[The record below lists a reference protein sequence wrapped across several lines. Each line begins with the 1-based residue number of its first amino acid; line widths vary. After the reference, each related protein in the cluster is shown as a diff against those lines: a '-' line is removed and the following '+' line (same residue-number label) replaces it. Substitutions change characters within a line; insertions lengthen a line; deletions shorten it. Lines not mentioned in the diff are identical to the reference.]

1 MANNIITNF
10 QVSVYGKLEKFSD
23 TISKG
28 RCRVFYKGLNRN
40 GTYITPEFAEKLIA
54 SAPYTPVKGIY
65 DDMDEDFTDHGQKR
79 SEGRI
84 YGIVPADPNFAWE
97 WHTDADGK
105 QREYAC
111 FDVLY
116 YTALYKEAGTIESKG
131 ESMELYRQTLK
142 GEWKI
147 IEGKKAYVFTE
158 GCFLG
163 LQALGDDVEP
173 CFEGASFYTR
183 ENESNIIAL
192 LEKYEKR
199 TDLFQHHEQGG
210 NDIMPSINFKLSD
223 GQKYEFLF
231 SLLNP
236 NFNEAGGWI
245 IEYAICEVYEEYA
258 VARNYSEGTFE
269 RIYYKKDDENDSLE
283 ITNRERCYIVDV
295 NETEKNALNNI
306 RGESTYAEVEAN
318 IAASAET
325 IENLNTTVGELNT
338 TVESLNTTIG
348 ELNGQVTTLTETN
361 ENLSTENSN
370 YSTKV
375 GELEET
381 ISTLTTERDEARSNY
396 ENANARVAEVEGNN
410 SQLTSALASM
420 TEERDSLAAY
430 RKRVEDEA
438 KKAVVDGYVDQLS
451 EEVIDSYMT
460 NLDNYSIEEL
470 DMKLTYE
477 LKKANPNLF
486 SKNPAPAPNAYL
498 PKEGDGGRGINDI
511 LAKYER
517 H

>member
-1 MANNIITNF
+1 
-10 QVSVYGKLEKFSD
+10 
-23 TISKG
+23 
-28 RCRVFYKGLNRN
+28 
-40 GTYITPEFAEKLIA
+40 
-54 SAPYTPVKGIY
+54 
-65 DDMDEDFTDHGQKR
+65 
-79 SEGRI
+79 
-84 YGIVPADPNFAWE
+84 
-97 WHTDADGK
+97 
-105 QREYAC
+105 
-111 FDVLY
+111 
-116 YTALYKEAGTIESKG
+116 
-131 ESMELYRQTLK
+131 
-142 GEWKI
+142 
-147 IEGKKAYVFTE
+147 
-158 GCFLG
+158 
-163 LQALGDDVEP
+163 
-173 CFEGASFYTR
+173 
-183 ENESNIIAL
+183 
-192 LEKYEKR
+192 
-199 TDLFQHHEQGG
+199 
-210 NDIMPSINFKLSD
+210 MPSINFKLSD

-295 NETEKNALNNI
+295 NEAEKNALNNI
-306 RGESTYAEVEAN
+306 KGESTYAEVEAN
-318 IAASAET
+318 IAANAET

-498 PKEGDGGRGINDI
+498 PKEDDGGRGINDI